1 MKRIDWFSFVAS
13 GVLLALSFS
22 ARADE
27 PAKIA
32 FVDTG
37 NTGRS
42 VTAEALANAVIGE
55 KKLHVAVI
63 SRAVDMDPFDVMP
76 EANAAAL
83 LKKRGLDVTAHR
95 AVQLTSNDVHHADV
109 ILTMTG
115 KHKSKVVELYPDAKA
130 KTFTISEYV
139 TGESKDIAD
148 AWGKPMEVYEQ
159 MFAQVNQYI
168 VPVLEKKVPKK
179 PAS

>member
-1 MKRIDWFSFVAS
+1 MKRIDWFSLVAS

-22 ARADE
+22 ASADE
-27 PAKIA
+27 PTKIA

-55 KKLHVAVI
+55 KKLHIAVI

-76 EANAAAL
+76 EPNAATL

-95 AVQLTSNDVHHADV
+95 SVQ
-109 ILTMTG
+109 
-115 KHKSKVVELYPDAKA
+115 
-130 KTFTISEYV
+130 
-139 TGESKDIAD
+139 
-148 AWGKPMEVYEQ
+148 
-159 MFAQVNQYI
+159 
-168 VPVLEKKVPKK
+168 
-179 PAS
+179 